1 MHDQPIM
8 KRRLF
13 LSAIALMAIF
23 SGWRALATQQEVPVN
38 MGFYLPA
45 IRDANMADLKVSLGV
60 WTEEIAKPYNIRIHT
75 SSYVDLDSIRQA
87 LQRDELNFINA
98 PGMELAE
105 LFRPEELRNGYARR
119 RLGIDEGLVL
129 VVAKNSAIH
138 NFADLRGRKVSHLSD
153 DRLSSYFLETQCLK
167 TSGKDCSDF
176 FRLREEKR
184 DIQSVYSVFFGRTD
198 AALVQFSTL
207 RIAEDLNP
215 QVASRLRKILDWK
228 ASALIFGMMTRQT
241 NASHRKLILDSVRE
255 VMKTPRGRQL
265 LELFKTDYLEP
276 VDADALK
283 PYWSLLDEYSQ
294 LRRISQEK
302 NR

>member
-1 MHDQPIM
+1 M
-8 KRRLF
+8 KRRRFILP
-13 LSAIALMAIF
+13 AIALLAILPNWQAF
-23 SGWRALATQQEVPVN
+23 SAQQEIPLN

-60 WTEEIAKPYNIRIHT
+60 WTEEIAKPHNIRIHT
-75 SSYVDLDSIRQA
+75 SSYLDIDSMRRA
-87 LQRDELNFINA
+87 LERDELNFINA

-119 RLGIDEGLVL
+119 HLGIEEGLVL

-138 NFADLRGRKVSHLSD
+138 DFADLRGKKVSHLSD

-167 TSGKDCSDF
+167 TSGRDCRDF
-176 FRLREEKR
+176 LRLHEEKR
-184 DIQSVYSVFFGRTD
+184 DIQSVYGVFFGGAD
-198 AALVQFSTL
+198 AALVQVATL

-215 QVASRLRKILDWK
+215 QVATRLRKILNWK
-228 ASALIFGMMTRQT
+228 ASALTFGMMTRQT
-241 NASHRKLILDSVRE
+241 NESYRKLILDSVRE

-283 PYWSLLDEYSQ
+283 PYWALLQEYSN

-302 NR
+302 NK